1 MEWNSVKTQMDVDN
15 LNILFG
21 NFHDCCLKELCFST
35 GGFVDKNY
43 AMAVTSLPV
52 ARLLFQ
58 RQARDPAV
66 IEIEFKHVIQINIKP
81 VKENEEVDIIAT
93 QLYFKDGI
101 FFWSERDFE
110 FHEKEKDEST
120 WIAARSVRWRVKDN
134 ALGREMLYMVD

>member
-1 MEWNSVKTQMDVDN
+1 MNNFQM
-15 LNILFG
+15 LSK
-21 NFHDCCLKELCFST
+21 CCHKDISPF
-35 GGFVDKNY
+35 KN
-43 AMAVTSLPV
+43 PV
-52 ARLLFQ
+52 FMRVCGVLTTI
-58 RQARDPAV
+58 P
-66 IEIEFKHVIQINIKP
+66 
-81 VKENEEVDIIAT
+81 T